1 MRGLGLF
8 LFLLLMRAGYGKKDK
23 LKSKKAIEALFQQG
37 KALTVFPLRLIF
49 MPAEFDDNSRVK
61 AGFSVS
67 SRVFKKAV
75 DRNRIKRLMREAYR
89 LNKNDHF
96 NNLTTSCALMILYIG
111 HTKPTFEQINKTMI
125 AVLFKLDDALAPK
138 K

>member
-1 MRGLGLF
+1 MRDFGLF
-8 LFLLLMRAGYGKKDK
+8 LFLSVMRARYGKKDK
-23 LKSKKAIEALFQQG
+23 LKSRKLIEELFSQG
-37 KALTVFPLRLIF
+37 KAFTVFPLRLVYLS
-49 MPAEFDDNSRVK
+49 ADFDDGSKIK

-89 LNKNDHF
+89 LNKKDHF

-111 HTKPTFEQINKTMI
+111 KTEPTYEQINKTMI
-125 AVLFKLDDALAPK
+125 AVLSKLDDALAPK

>member
-1 MRGLGLF
+1 
-8 LFLLLMRAGYGKKDK
+8 MRARYRKKDK
-23 LKSKKAIEALFQQG
+23 LKSRKVIEKLFRQG

-49 MPAEFDDNSRVK
+49 LPADFDDDSKIK

-75 DRNRIKRLMREAYR
+75 DRNRIKRLMRESYR

-96 NNLTTSCALMILYIG
+96 NNFTTSCALMILYIG
-111 HTKPTFEQINKTMI
+111 NTEPTFEQIDKTMI
-125 AVLFKLDDALAPK
+125 AVLSKLDDALAPK
-138 K
+138 KLKP